1 MIKIVGINQKVG
13 FTYLI
18 IFLMST
24 RETITKISIM
34 LSRNKS
40 KYILSI
46 INEKIDT
53 AKSISNLVLGSSER
67 VFFVGTLVEL

>member
-18 IFLMST
+18 IFLIST
-24 RETITKISIM
+24 REIITKISTM
-34 LSRNKS
+34 LSARSLKVWPND
-40 KYILSI
+40 
-46 INEKIDT
+46 INEKTDT

>member
-1 MIKIVGINQKVG
+1 MIKIVGINKKVG

-18 IFLMST
+18 IFLIST
-24 RETITKISIM
+24 REIITKISIM

-40 KYILSI
+40 KYIFSI

>member
-18 IFLMST
+18 IFLIST
-24 RETITKISIM
+24 REIITMISIM
-34 LSRNKS
+34 LRRKSS
-40 KYILSI
+40 KYIFSI
-46 INEKIDT
+46 INEKTDT

-67 VFFVGTLVEL
+67 AFLI

>member
-18 IFLMST
+18 IFLIST
-24 RETITKISIM
+24 REIITKISIM
-34 LSRNKS
+34 LSRNNN
-40 KYILSI
+40 KYTFSI
-46 INEKIDT
+46 INEKTDT

-67 VFFVGTLVEL
+67 VFLV